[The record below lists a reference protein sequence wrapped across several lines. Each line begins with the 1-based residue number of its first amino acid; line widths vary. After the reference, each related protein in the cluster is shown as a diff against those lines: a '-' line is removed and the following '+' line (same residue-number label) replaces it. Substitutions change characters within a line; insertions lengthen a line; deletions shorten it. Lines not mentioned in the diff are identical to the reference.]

1 MSKRRRSDD
10 DDISLFPFLS
20 VVASVIGVLTM
31 MIATIALSQ
40 TDSADVALIEQ
51 HEQAQKNLAKAEE
64 EIENLKREISVSH
77 KTTLEI
83 RDQKRSMELSVTEL
97 EALLIELE
105 QIDRELAEQERVKIV
120 IPEVSPELRE
130 TIADLQ
136 AQHARIQ
143 EQIAQ
148 LEKQLNDQA
157 DRSEAEVT
165 ILPQGTG
172 QNYKPLFVECAADA
186 VVLHHLPEPKRVRS
200 GDIVKDSDF
209 IKMLE
214 TAANSKDHS
223 IIFLIRSDGLATFRM
238 LKKICDDRDI
248 RNGKIPVVGKGRID
262 LSVFAQDGNGS

>member
-1 MSKRRRSDD
+1 
-10 DDISLFPFLS
+10 
-20 VVASVIGVLTM
+20 
-31 MIATIALSQ
+31 
-40 TDSADVALIEQ
+40 
-51 HEQAQKNLAKAEE
+51 
-64 EIENLKREISVSH
+64 
-77 KTTLEI
+77 
-83 RDQKRSMELSVTEL
+83 
-97 EALLIELE
+97 
-105 QIDRELAEQERVKIV
+105 
-120 IPEVSPELRE
+120 
-130 TIADLQ
+130 
-136 AQHARIQ
+136 
-143 EQIAQ
+143 
-148 LEKQLNDQA
+148 LNDQA